1 MNCIYIQ
8 HDNGIKIFHT
18 VLLTLDWL
26 RAVSMLRKTLATNDE
41 AKHGVVNE
49 NELMKRCDILRWL
62 AVAKALLDTVLSVAA
77 SVIVSKLLTSGDVEK
92 NPGPGGSG

>member
-8 HDNGIKIFHT
+8 HDNGITNFHT

-26 RAVSMLRKTLATNDE
+26 RAVSMLRKTLANDE
-41 AKHGVVNE
+41 TKHGVVNE
-49 NELMKRCDILRWL
+49 NELRKRCDILRWL

-77 SVIVSKLLTSGDVEK
+77 SVIVSKLLMSGDVEK